1 MKIGRRLF
9 LVSSAGIW
17 LYALG
22 APAGAIEGFS
32 LRATASGVTVEFDQP
47 GSPIPA
53 EPTGEFHQ
61 AYSEARHETGP
72 IGHGLSSVLW
82 PGSTAANAGSFFGF
96 PNYPVRAEAFHPAGP
111 PEEKKNEGG
120 TFTMLAHSNEN
131 ETGAA
136 TTTQTIPAGPAVEV
150 GSLASEA
157 TSTVEGE
164 KAVSTVVAKAQNI
177 VLLAGAVTIDSVVTK
192 ATASSD
198 GLKGEVEGKTVV
210 SGVSTAAGP
219 VVSVEG
225 SGISLGGQTVPV
237 NPGPVETGLEQLG
250 ITMRVARP
258 VDKVEGADAS
268 RTMGGLVVTF
278 APGTAG
284 APNQTSVTYRFA
296 SVKVNALATQTPA
309 ALDLPALPPVDEAP
323 VTTAPAGSGASLP
336 LGASLPPPAGPSFAA
351 PTTPA
356 TELASA
362 PVSAP
367 LPLPVAA
374 VPVAL
379 GVIAGFGSLLGGR
392 LLTGLAGGAL
402 TRGVGTVCP
411 LEKR

>member
-1 MKIGRRLF
+1 
-9 LVSSAGIW
+9 V
-17 LYALG
+17 
-22 APAGAIEGFS
+22 
-32 LRATASGVTVEFDQP
+32 ASGATVEFDQP

-61 AYSEARHETGP
+61 AYSDARHETGP

-120 TFTMLAHSNEN
+120 TFTMLAHSNET
-131 ETGAA
+131 ETGAS

-150 GSLASEA
+150 GSLASSA
-157 TSTVEGE
+157 TSAVEGE
-164 KAVSTVVAKAQNI
+164 KAVSTVVAKASNI
-177 VLLAGAVTIDSVVTK
+177 VLAGGAVTIESVVTK

-198 GLKGEVEGKTVV
+198 GLKGEVDGKTVV
-210 SGVSTAAGP
+210 SGVTTAQGP

-225 SGISLGGQTVPV
+225 SGIGLGGQTIPV
-237 NPGPVETGLEQLG
+237 NPGPAEAGLQQLG

-284 APNQTSVTYRFA
+284 APSQTTVTYNFA
-296 SVKVNALATQTPA
+296 AVKVSALATQAPA
-309 ALDLPALPPVDEAP
+309 ALDLPAAAALVDEAP
-323 VTTAPAGSGASLP
+323 AATAPVGGSASAP
-336 LGASLPPPAGPSFAA
+336 LGAALPPPAGPSFE
-351 PTTPA
+351 TPPA
-356 TELASA
+356 VPTELASTPA
-362 PVSAP
+362 SAP

-374 VPVAL
+374 MPVAL
-379 GVIAGFGSLLGGR
+379 GVFAGIGSLLGGR
-392 LLTGLAGGAL
+392 LLTGLASGAL